1 MTETERVNK
10 TPDNILR
17 SIKRHYMNNRA
28 KILDYKALHYLKKNY
43 KAIYFKKLRL
53 LGMNL
58 FDSQRIIKN
67 AIKNNSLVLDLDN
80 VIVEDLDDFIN
91 SYNFNNL
98 YKFIEADYDIMEG
111 DMLKIK
117 LHKHYLLEC

>member
-1 MTETERVNK
+1 MTERINK

-17 SIKRHYMNNRA
+17 SIKRHYMNNRE

-58 FDSQRIIKN
+58 FDSQRIIKH
-67 AIKNNSLVLDLDN
+67 AIKNNTLVLDLDN
-80 VIVEDLDDFIN
+80 VIVEDLDEFIN
-91 SYNFNNL
+91 SYNFNTS
-98 YKFIEADYDIMEG
+98 YRFIEADFEILEG
-111 DMLKIK
+111 ERLKIK
-117 LHKHYLLEC
+117 LHKHYLLDC

>member
-1 MTETERVNK
+1 MTEKVNK

-17 SIKRHYMNNRA
+17 SIKRHYLNNRE

-58 FDSQRIIKN
+58 FDSQRIIKH
-67 AIKNNSLVLDLDN
+67 AIKNNSLILDLDN
-80 VIVEDLDDFIN
+80 VIVDDLDNFIN
-91 SYNFNNL
+91 SYNFNTS
-98 YKFIEADYDIMEG
+98 YRFIEADFEIMEG
-111 DMLKIK
+111 ERLKIK

>member
-1 MTETERVNK
+1 MTERINK

-17 SIKRHYMNNRA
+17 SIKRHYMNNRE

-58 FDSQRIIKN
+58 FDSQRIIKH
-67 AIKNNSLVLDLDN
+67 AIKNNTLVLDLDN
-80 VIVEDLDDFIN
+80 VIVEDLDEFIN
-91 SYNFNNL
+91 SYNFNTS
-98 YKFIEADYDIMEG
+98 YRFIEADFEILEG
-111 DMLKIK
+111 ERLKIK

>member
-1 MTETERVNK
+1 MTERINK

-17 SIKRHYMNNRA
+17 SIKRHYMNNRE

-58 FDSQRIIKN
+58 FDSQRIIKH

-80 VIVEDLDDFIN
+80 VIVEDLDEFIN
-91 SYNFNNL
+91 SYNFNTS
-98 YKFIEADYDIMEG
+98 YRFIEADFEILEG
-111 DMLKIK
+111 ERLKIK

>member
-1 MTETERVNK
+1 MTERINK

-17 SIKRHYMNNRA
+17 SIKRHYMNNRE

-58 FDSQRIIKN
+58 FDSQRIIKH
-67 AIKNNSLVLDLDN
+67 AIKNNTLVLDLDN

-91 SYNFNNL
+91 SYNFNTS
-98 YKFIEADYDIMEG
+98 YRFIEADFEILEG
-111 DMLKIK
+111 ERLKIK